1 MIRPSSPL
9 TMLLSRHTRR
19 RDFIT
24 LLGGA
29 TAAWPLTARAQQSAK
44 PVVAFINAGAAD
56 ANARRLAAF
65 RKGLSETGQVEG
77 QNVIVEYH
85 WLEGRYDRLSAL
97 MADLV
102 RRRVAVI
109 ATPATQPAA
118 LAAKAATSSIP
129 IVFGVGEDP
138 VSLGLVASLAR
149 PGGNATGVNF
159 FNEEITAKRLALL
172 HELVPGAV
180 RIAVLANPDGPG
192 GTQLHGL
199 QEAARALGLQI
210 RLFQARTSSE
220 IDAEFAA
227 LTRERVDC
235 LFVGGDAFFN
245 SRRVQII
252 TLAARERLP
261 ASYASREYV
270 EAGGLMNYGTNLVDM
285 FGQVGV
291 YAGSILKG
299 GNPADLP
306 VLQPTKFEFVIN
318 LQTAKTLGLDVP
330 PTLLARADEVIE

>member
-1 MIRPSSPL
+1 MK
-9 TMLLSRHTRR
+9 RR
-19 RDFIT
+19 EFIT

-29 TAAWPLTARAQQSAK
+29 VAWPLAARAQQSAK
-44 PVVAFINAGAAD
+44 PVVAFINVGAAD

-227 LTRERVDC
+227 LTREHVDC
-235 LFVGGDAFFN
+235 LRRFLQQP
-245 SRRVQII
+245 SRADHHAGCARAVTRKLCLARV
-252 TLAARERLP
+252 RRG
-261 ASYASREYV
+261 R
-270 EAGGLMNYGTNLVDM
+270 
-285 FGQVGV
+285 
-291 YAGSILKG
+291 
-299 GNPADLP
+299 
-306 VLQPTKFEFVIN
+306 
-318 LQTAKTLGLDVP
+318 
-330 PTLLARADEVIE
+330 RADELWDQSRGHVSSGRRLCRQHP